1 MESDRGYDES
11 LWQLLCEQV
20 GAAALVIPE
29 ELGGAGGELA
39 DAATVLQELG
49 RALVP
54 SPLLGTTLAEL
65 ALLAAP
71 EPDAETS
78 HRWRRWR
85 GHLDRRA
92 GARPRLRGQRR
103 YRRCR
108 RRRRPN
114 GQLSQLDPLQRAARR
129 HHGPDP
135 PAGPGA
141 TRRHRGAAGTDP
153 GIADCAAILL
163 AAEQIGAAERC
174 LELTVEYAKS
184 RVQFGRPIGSFQALK
199 HRMADL
205 YVAIAAARAVVDD
218 ACDDPTPTNAAT
230 ARLAAS
236 EALCTVA
243 AEGIQL
249 HGGIAITWEHDMH
262 LYFKRAH
269 GSAQLLHSPRELLR
283 QLESEVLSIEARHFV
298 NGHVALR
305 AGIPPF
311 HVMDV
316 WLAAAERQR
325 SHGDLVN
332 LSAGQPSVGAP
343 NRCARRRQQPCSAN
357 ELGYTVALGIP
368 GAASRDR
375 RGLPTPAWHRCRVRR
390 GGGHHWLLGRVPAG
404 FPGLLR
410 RRRPGGDGQSRAT
423 RAIETSCRRWDAR
436 WWRSNADPRPGFSP
450 PPRCWPSSTRRCGAS
465 SSPARPIPPE
475 RSYHRPSWRRS
486 RRGVRPPE
494 CG

>member
-1 MESDRGYDES
+1 MSEERELLAETVAAMVTKHAGSAAVRSAMESERGYDES

-71 EPDAETS
+71 ERDAKALEGLAEGS
-78 HRWRRWR
+78 SI
-85 GHLDRRA
+85 GALVLDA
-92 GARPRLRGQRR
+92 DYVVNGDIADVVVAAAD
-103 YRRCR
+103 
-108 RRRRPN
+108 
-114 GQLSQLDPLQRAARR
+114 GQLSRWTRFDAQPIATMDP
-129 HHGPDP
+129 
-135 PAGPGA
+135 
-141 TRRHRGAAGTDP
+141 TRRLARIRPQESVPLGADP
-153 GIADCAAILL
+153 GIADTAAILL

-174 LELTVEYAKS
+174 LELTVEYAKN

-205 YVAIAAARAVVDD
+205 YVAVAAAKAVVSE

-269 GSAQLLHSPRELLR
+269 GSSHLLSSPRELLR
-283 QLESEVLSIEARHFV
+283 RLEAEVL
-298 NGHVALR
+298 
-305 AGIPPF
+305 P
-311 HVMDV
+311 
-316 WLAAAERQR
+316 
-325 SHGDLVN
+325 
-332 LSAGQPSVGAP
+332 
-343 NRCARRRQQPCSAN
+343 
-357 ELGYTVALGIP
+357 
-368 GAASRDR
+368 
-375 RGLPTPAWHRCRVRR
+375 
-390 GGGHHWLLGRVPAG
+390 
-404 FPGLLR
+404 
-410 RRRPGGDGQSRAT
+410 
-423 RAIETSCRRWDAR
+423 
-436 WWRSNADPRPGFSP
+436 
-450 PPRCWPSSTRRCGAS
+450 
-465 SSPARPIPPE
+465 
-475 RSYHRPSWRRS
+475 
-486 RRGVRPPE
+486 
-494 CG
+494 